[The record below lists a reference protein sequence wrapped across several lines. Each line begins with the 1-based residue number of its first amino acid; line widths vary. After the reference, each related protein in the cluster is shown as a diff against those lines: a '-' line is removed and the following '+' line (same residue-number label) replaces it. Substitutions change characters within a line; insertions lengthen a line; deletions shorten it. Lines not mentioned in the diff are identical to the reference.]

1 MLNILLGI
9 LFVSMI
15 TRLKSF
21 SIFLN
26 SIPNQTRSFF
36 KTEGVCYFEKAL
48 SFSMVRKKD
57 ELYFPVCAECLYV
70 VTSVSIIKI
79 VVVDIQLS
87 LIKDFEFVLLNLV
100 SPMWISNIE

>member
-1 MLNILLGI
+1 
-9 LFVSMI
+9 
-15 TRLKSF
+15 
-21 SIFLN
+21 
-26 SIPNQTRSFF
+26 
-36 KTEGVCYFEKAL
+36 
-48 SFSMVRKKD
+48 MVRKKD

-100 SPMWISNIE
+100 SPMWISNIEWEMKKEKERRTFALSQQKNK